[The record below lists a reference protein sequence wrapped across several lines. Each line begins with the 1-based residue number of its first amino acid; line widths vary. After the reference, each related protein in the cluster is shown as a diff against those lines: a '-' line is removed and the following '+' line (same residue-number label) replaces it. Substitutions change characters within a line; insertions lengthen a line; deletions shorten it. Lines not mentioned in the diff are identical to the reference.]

1 MLDGIRSPASF
12 RLPFTNDGGV
22 LTADYFRVWSVT
34 TIIVQYRSTLKSSMY
49 GYYTFPSYNV
59 IISNG
64 FQIHAVGNNSKY
76 QVKGRMSSQR
86 TNVKSEDECQVRGR
100 MSSQRTNVKSDDECL
115 NRKEQ
120 FPNPRSW
127 KWRQGSSERIR
138 VKSILNHAYWVA
150 LVGLPYLQDHEG
162 QQQE

>member
-86 TNVKSEDECQVRGR
+86 TNVKS
-100 MSSQRTNVKSDDECL
+100 DDECL

>member
-1 MLDGIRSPASF
+1 
-12 RLPFTNDGGV
+12 
-22 LTADYFRVWSVT
+22 
-34 TIIVQYRSTLKSSMY
+34 MY

-86 TNVKSEDECQVRGR
+86 TNVKS
-100 MSSQRTNVKSDDECL
+100 DDECL

-127 KWRQGSSERIR
+127 K
-138 VKSILNHAYWVA
+138 
-150 LVGLPYLQDHEG
+150 
-162 QQQE
+162 